1 MNKQEIME
9 TYKKLPFEY
18 VETTEEVAEM
28 KFNLSA
34 RDPTKIAHRVSQ
46 VYRVRKG
53 NNTKREFI
61 LYNDLKIVEDNIGN
75 RKTLP
80 VLEGKHEEPILE
92 YELDESNV
100 KQVKAIRGKKWVY
113 DIPYSRENMIKVLS
127 INDPDDEEEIDQ
139 SFVLDAGFQK
149 FGGFSAEEF
158 VNKSFDELLIK
169 AQTGKYP
176 KKDEPM
182 DEPLKDVTDE
192 VIAEKRLA
200 KKLTPAQL
208 RKQEQNRKNVEKYEK
223 EVSNDIQKAG
233 PEEQFE
239 EPINDSVEQ
248 EKQPT

>member
-9 TYKKLPFEY
+9 AYKKLPFEY
-18 VETTEEVAEM
+18 IETTEEVAEM

-34 RDPTKIAHRVSQ
+34 RDPSKVKHRVSQ

-100 KQVKAIRGKKWVY
+100 RQVKAIRGKKWVY
-113 DIPYSRENMIKVLS
+113 DIPYTRENMIKVLS

-169 AQTGKYP
+169 AQTGRYP
-176 KKDEPM
+176 KKDEPL
-182 DEPLKDVTDE
+182 DEPLKDVSDE
-192 VIAEKRLA
+192 VIAEK
-200 KKLTPAQL
+200 KLSKQLSPAQK
-208 RKQEQNRKNVEKYEK
+208 RKMEENRKKTEKYEK
-223 EVSNDIQKAG
+223 EISVELEKAG
-233 PEEQFE
+233 PAEQFE
-239 EPINDSVEQ
+239 EPINDSEKPEEQ
-248 EKQPT
+248 KQ